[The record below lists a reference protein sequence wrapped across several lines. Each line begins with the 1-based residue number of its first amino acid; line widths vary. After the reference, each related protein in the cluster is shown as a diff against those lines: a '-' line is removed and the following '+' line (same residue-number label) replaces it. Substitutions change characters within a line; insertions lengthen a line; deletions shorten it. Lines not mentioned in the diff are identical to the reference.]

1 MWLPCRRDNDLQLFG
16 RRCLAGRSQRPNR
29 QVRVFTVRRS
39 RRSDG
44 TAARLDPHRPAYG
57 DPTLRPSASGVVP
70 PLDRD
75 LLDAVKD
82 LDEHGLRRLQ
92 ILTRAQLERTG
103 AIDPTDEPSISL
115 RKQMVRC
122 GKSGCTKCPHGP
134 YWYAYWTEAGK
145 RRSRYIGRLLDES
158 L

>member
-1 MWLPCRRDNDLQLFG
+1 M
-16 RRCLAGRSQRPNR
+16 AG
-29 QVRVFTVRRS
+29 
-39 RRSDG
+39 
-44 TAARLDPHRPAYG
+44 A
-57 DPTLRPSASGVVP
+57 
-70 PLDRD
+70 LDRD

-92 ILTRAQLERTG
+92 ILTRAQLERLG
-103 AIDPTDEPSISL
+103 AIGPKDEPNVSL

-122 GKSGCTKCPHGP
+122 GKPGCTKCPHGP
-134 YWYAYWTEAGK
+134 YWYAYWTEDGK

>member
-1 MWLPCRRDNDLQLFG
+1 M
-16 RRCLAGRSQRPNR
+16 
-29 QVRVFTVRRS
+29 
-39 RRSDG
+39 
-44 TAARLDPHRPAYG
+44 
-57 DPTLRPSASGVVP
+57 

-82 LDEHGLRRLQ
+82 LDEHDLRRLQ
-92 ILTRAQLERTG
+92 ILTRAQLERVG
-103 AIDPTDEPSISL
+103 AIDPDTKPNVSL

-122 GKSGCTKCPHGP
+122 GKEECTKCPHGP
-134 YWYAYWTEAGK
+134 YWYAYWTEDGR